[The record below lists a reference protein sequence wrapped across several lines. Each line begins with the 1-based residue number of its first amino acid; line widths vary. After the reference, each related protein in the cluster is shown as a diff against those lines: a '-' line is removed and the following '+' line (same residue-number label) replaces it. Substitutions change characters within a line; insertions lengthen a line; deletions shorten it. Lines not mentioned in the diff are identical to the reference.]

1 MSGTGNPIGLRRRLP
16 AALAVTGAVLAVL
29 IAETVIGDTFSW
41 LAAVAGGYANGSS
54 WFPNLAGYGYDVVF
68 AIGVGLSIWLV
79 FTIDHSLP
87 LTRVVV
93 RGVLAG
99 VAGSVLVG
107 VVYLLTRVYA
117 AFQGPLG
124 DMVGFD
130 GSQIPGGVGFGISM
144 TSNFLVTMLPLVAL
158 AVVVLWIWQR
168 RQARAVSASG
178 VPDDV

>member
-1 MSGTGNPIGLRRRLP
+1 MSGTGNPIG
-16 AALAVTGAVLAVL
+16 G
-29 IAETVIGDTFSW
+29 
-41 LAAVAGGYANGSS
+41 
-54 WFPNLAGYGYDVVF
+54 
-68 AIGVGLSIWLV
+68 GLSIWLLLP
-79 FTIDHSLP
+79 IDHSLP
-87 LTRVVV
+87 LTRVVI

-107 VVYLLTRVYA
+107 VVALLTRVYA

-144 TSNFLVTMLPLVAL
+144 ASNFLVTMLPLVAL

-168 RQARAVSASG
+168 RQARAASAAG
-178 VPDDV
+178 LPGEV